1 MSTQKLVVSFVSKT
15 FLRAFLFHNCY
26 FHSQHLGQ
34 PRSSRLHLGH
44 QVWLQVSLKRCPSSA
59 RKCGGP
65 SPVPPTPTN
74 RRYNGTSHR
83 RKHASGWISF
93 VQVPF
98 PFQPLSRLIV
108 ELAFPS
114 KTFLR
119 QNTYLK
125 AFLSPSFWGHWR
137 QGMKIAFFK
146 KKYPESVF
154 CISYVMKIWSKFP
167 YFPPPYFWPLVSKG
181 IFFLSHPRHPGQS
194 FA

>member
-1 MSTQKLVVSFVSKT
+1 MFSFFPPFSFFIFVMSTQKLVVSFVSKT

-34 PRSSRLHLGH
+34 PWSFRLHLGH

-74 RRYNGTSHR
+74 RRYNGTSHC

-137 QGMKIAFFK
+137 QGMKIVFF
-146 KKYPESVF
+146 
-154 CISYVMKIWSKFP
+154 
-167 YFPPPYFWPLVSKG
+167 
-181 IFFLSHPRHPGQS
+181 
-194 FA
+194 